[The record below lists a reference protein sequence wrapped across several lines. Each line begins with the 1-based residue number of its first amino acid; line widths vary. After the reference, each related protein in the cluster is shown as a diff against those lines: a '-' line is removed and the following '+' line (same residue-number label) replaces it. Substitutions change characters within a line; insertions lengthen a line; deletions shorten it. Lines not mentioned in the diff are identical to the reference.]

1 MSGLL
6 TYTTNLKSLRYGK
19 DRTDGGDS
27 NQPYIKKDIPDQGD
41 ERSFPDSKDFILR
54 GGIGSPIDVAD
65 DFIRLGKYF
74 ADFKNIN
81 GALFVAKQNI
91 LSRVGTATQASGN
104 QSTNDKWKSAALNEG
119 IYTPLSTLI
128 QSGVNIIGGHID
140 KQGINPITGVRT
152 YTDVISRVIG
162 SEGNGKGN
170 RLVDLADSARGVFSS
185 PTIFSYSG
193 GPNSTLGIGRTNINY
208 STDNK
213 GATLRTLGNE
223 SFTDSFI
230 KNQTGAQ
237 NSDTN
242 RDSLKEEFRQPLGVS
257 KQYATI
263 TNGKINFD
271 GFGGDIYAT
280 EGGGY
285 TGQLASVSKATG
297 VWAPLANSEESTGQV
312 FNLALGK
319 VITPSIYNRTP
330 NPTNLFKYPEPE
342 DLKDASGLYG
352 FISQDYFDVGTV
364 TGDDGISLQQNLTN
378 PYATGVKGT
387 LATKKY
393 VRRNNRIT
401 IDPTIND
408 FVHLT
413 GSKQIFS
420 QKNITQEQYSVYK
433 SGSLNSTN
441 RIKDQNTNVFDTDL
455 IQKSA
460 NNSEINKTD
469 PGLYQQDFRTKLKVS
484 KDSTIISTSPDYE
497 NALRTIDGRSNSRI
511 NYVSPGQKGIKNS
524 YSKGKKVAGK
534 TSITDRINA
543 LPLYK
548 SSKVQ
553 IAANGDTKN
562 DLVKFRIAAIDTN
575 NPSQKVFMHFRAYI
589 DQFSDAYNASWNEQK
604 YMGRGEPFYKYDSFK
619 RSINLAFTVIAQSKP
634 ELMVMYRKLNYLAS
648 NLAPDYTTAGFMSG
662 PLVQLTM
669 GGWCYE
675 LPGFINSLTLEVPQE
690 SPWEIAI
697 NDTVSSGKGTG
708 DRTVKEMPHMVKVSG
723 FTFTPIHEFRP
734 GKMKLTKNMSRPSN
748 NLADNNEYGIERYL
762 DLSNGGGKDKNN
774 YDTTV
779 NNDRNWY
786 TK

>member
-1 MSGLL
+1 MPGLL

-27 NQPYIKKDIPDQGD
+27 NQPYIKKDIPDQRD

-170 RLVDLADSARGVFSS
+170 RLVDLADSTRGVFSG
-185 PTIFSYSG
+185 PTVFSYSG

-330 NPTNLFKYPEPE
+330 NPTNLFKYPKPE
-342 DLKDASGLYG
+342 EANH
-352 FISQDYFDVGTV
+352 V
-364 TGDDGISLQQNLTN
+364 TGKYNLAILNSGAPSTELIINSVTDDDGVSWREDIKF
-378 PYATGVKGT
+378 PYTTGIKGT
-387 LATKKY
+387 LASKKY
-393 VRRNNRIT
+393 VPRNNNISNP
-401 IDPTIND
+401 IDLFINPLGVSYKYSNLVGGNSFELSGNVD
-408 FVHLT
+408 VFTDKGIGLASINKSGNGVWDNSFQT
-413 GSKQIFS
+413 
-420 QKNITQEQYSVYK
+420 SVYQL
-433 SGSLNSTN
+433 GSLNPTDK
-441 RIKDQNTNVFDTDL
+441 IKDQ
-455 IQKSA
+455 
-460 NNSEINKTD
+460 
-469 PGLYQQDFRTKLKVS
+469 
-484 KDSTIISTSPDYE
+484 
-497 NALRTIDGRSNSRI
+497 
-511 NYVSPGQKGIKNS
+511 
-524 YSKGKKVAGK
+524 
-534 TSITDRINA
+534 
-543 LPLYK
+543 
-548 SSKVQ
+548 
-553 IAANGDTKN
+553 
-562 DLVKFRIAAIDTN
+562 
-575 NPSQKVFMHFRAYI
+575 
-589 DQFSDAYNASWNEQK
+589 K
-604 YMGRGEPFYKYDSFK
+604 Y
-619 RSINLAFTVIAQSKP
+619 
-634 ELMVMYRKLNYLAS
+634 
-648 NLAPDYTTAGFMSG
+648 
-662 PLVQLTM
+662 
-669 GGWCYE
+669 
-675 LPGFINSLTLEVPQE
+675 
-690 SPWEIAI
+690 
-697 NDTVSSGKGTG
+697 
-708 DRTVKEMPHMVKVSG
+708 
-723 FTFTPIHEFRP
+723 
-734 GKMKLTKNMSRPSN
+734 
-748 NLADNNEYGIERYL
+748 
-762 DLSNGGGKDKNN
+762 
-774 YDTTV
+774 
-779 NNDRNWY
+779 
-786 TK
+786 